1 VRLAGKVSIVT
12 GGGQGIGRAY
22 ALRFAEE
29 GSKVAVAEINDVNGE
44 RVAKEIEA
52 AGGDAMF
59 VRVDVADEQ
68 STLDMAKAV
77 GDTWGRIDVLMNN
90 AGIFFDL
97 DRRDFTL
104 AYLKKVLDVNMIGPW
119 LCTRAVFP
127 YMKAQG
133 KGKIIN
139 QSSGAAWM
147 YAMAGY
153 AIRSDAS
160 EPIDVPSFN
169 YSISKSG
176 VNAVTHFMASALGQF
191 GINVNAIAPG
201 VTMTDATRKHVP
213 EAMMGAITAMSAL
226 RRTLEP
232 EEMAAVAVFLASEE
246 SDAITGQ
253 VIPVDAG
260 VTMLG

>member
-1 VRLAGKVSIVT
+1 MGRLDGRVAIVT
-12 GGGQGIGRAY
+12 GAGQGIGKAY
-22 ALRFAEE
+22 AERFAAE
-29 GSKVAVAEINDVNGE
+29 GAKVVVADLNDANAE
-44 RVAKEIEA
+44 QVAKEIEA
-52 AGGDAMF
+52 SGGEAIA
-59 VRVDVADEQ
+59 VKVDVADES
-68 STLDMAKAV
+68 STKAMAAAAV
-77 GDTWGRIDVLMNN
+77 DRWGRIDILINN

-97 DRRDFTL
+97 EQQNNTL
-104 AYLKKVLDVNMIGPW
+104 EYLQKVLAVNMIGPW
-119 LCTRAVFP
+119 LCARAVFP
-127 YMKAQG
+127 TMRAQG

-153 AIRSDAS
+153 AMNAESVEI
-160 EPIDVPSFN
+160 PSYH
-169 YSISKSG
+169 YSLSKAG
-176 VNAVTHFMASALGQF
+176 VNAYTHYMAAALGQF

-213 EAMMGAITAMSAL
+213 EAMMGAIKMMSAL

-232 EEMAAVAVFLASEE
+232 EEIASAAVFLASDE

>member
-1 VRLAGKVSIVT
+1 MGRLEGKVAIIT
-12 GGGQGIGRAY
+12 GAGQGIGRAY
-22 ALRFAEE
+22 ALRFVEE
-29 GSKVAVAEINDVNGE
+29 GAKVAVADLNHANAEA
-44 RVAKEIEA
+44 VAKELGTERA
-52 AGGDAMF
+52 LA
-59 VRVDVADEQ
+59 VHVDVSDEVSTGEMANSVADE
-68 STLDMAKAV
+68 
-77 GDTWGRIDVLMNN
+77 WGRIDVLVNN

-97 DRRDFTL
+97 EQSNNSL

-119 LCTRAVFP
+119 LCARAVFP
-127 YMKAQG
+127 TMKAQG

-153 AIRSDAS
+153 AMNKDST
-160 EPIDVPSFN
+160 ELPSYH
-169 YSISKSG
+169 YSVSKAG
-176 VNAVTHFMASALGQF
+176 VNAYTHFMAAALGQF

-213 EAMMGAITAMSAL
+213 EGMMGAIKMMSAL

-232 EEMAAVAVFLASEE
+232 EDITGTAVFLASDD
-246 SDAITGQ
+246 SDAVTGQ

-260 VTMLG
+260 VSMLG

>member
-1 VRLAGKVSIVT
+1 VTRLAGKAAIVT
-12 GGGQGIGRAY
+12 GAGQGLGRAY
-22 ALRFAEE
+22 ALRFAAE
-29 GSKVAVAEINDVNGE
+29 GAKVAVAEINEANGE

-52 AGGDAMF
+52 TGAEALF
-59 VRVDVADEQ
+59 VHVDVADEQ
-68 STLDMAKAV
+68 STQTMAQTVA
-77 GDTWGRIDVLMNN
+77 DRWGRIDVLLNN

-97 DRRDFTL
+97 EQGNNTL
-104 AYLKKVLDVNMIGPW
+104 AYLKRVLEVNMIGPW

-127 YMKAQG
+127 FMKSQG

-153 AIRSDAS
+153 AMRPDAT
-160 EPIDVPSFN
+160 EIPSFH
-169 YSISKSG
+169 YSLSKAG
-176 VNAVTHFMASALGQF
+176 VNAYTHYMAAALGQF

-201 VTMTDATRKHVP
+201 VTMTEATKKHVP
-213 EAMMGAITAMSAL
+213 EAMAGMIKMTSAL
-226 RRTLEP
+226 RRTLDP
-232 EEMAAVAVFLASEE
+232 EDVTGAAVFLASED

-253 VIPVDAG
+253 VLAVDAG

>member
-1 VRLAGKVSIVT
+1 MGRLEGKVAIIT
-12 GGGQGIGRAY
+12 GAGQGIGKAY
-22 ALRFAEE
+22 AERFAAE
-29 GSKVAVAEINDVNGE
+29 GAKIVVADLNDTNAGQ
-44 RVAKEIEA
+44 VAKELEA
-52 AGGDAMF
+52 AGHEAIA
-59 VRVDVADEQ
+59 VKVDVADEE
-68 STLDMAKAV
+68 SAKAMAQTAV
-77 GDTWGRIDVLMNN
+77 DKWGRIDILMNN

-97 DRRDFTL
+97 EQQNNTL
-104 AYLKKVLDVNMIGPW
+104 EYLQKVLAVNMIGPW
-119 LCTRAVFP
+119 LCARAVFP
-127 YMKAQG
+127 TMKAQG

-153 AIRSDAS
+153 AIKADAT
-160 EPIDVPSFN
+160 ELPSYH
-169 YSISKSG
+169 YSLSKAG
-176 VNAVTHFMASALGQF
+176 VNAYTHFMAAAMGQF

-213 EAMMGAITAMSAL
+213 DAMMGAIKMMSAL

-232 EEMAAVAVFLASEE
+232 EEIAAAAVFLASDE

>member
-1 VRLAGKVSIVT
+1 MDALDGKIAIIT
-12 GGGQGIGRAY
+12 GAGQGIGRAY
-22 ALRFAEE
+22 ALRFATE
-29 GSKVAVAEINDVNGE
+29 GAKVAVADINDANAAAVT
-44 RVAKEIEA
+44 KEIEA
-52 AGGDAMF
+52 NGGEAIA
-59 VRVDVADEQ
+59 VGVNVADEA
-68 STLDMAKAV
+68 STQAMAKTV
-77 GDTWGRIDVLMNN
+77 LDRWGRIDILVNN

-97 DRRDFTL
+97 EQGNNTL
-104 AYLKKVLDVNMIGPW
+104 KYLKHVLDVNMIGPW
-119 LCTRAVFP
+119 LCARAVFP
-127 YMKAQG
+127 AMKAQG

-153 AIRSDAS
+153 ALNKDSN
-160 EPIDVPSFN
+160 ELPSYH
-169 YSISKSG
+169 YSVSKAG
-176 VNAVTHFMASALGQF
+176 VNAYTHFMAAAMGQF

-213 EAMMGAITAMSAL
+213 EAMMGAIKMMSAL

-232 EEMAAVAVFLASEE
+232 EEIASAAVFLASDE

>member
-1 VRLAGKVSIVT
+1 VGRLDGRVAIVT
-12 GGGQGIGRAY
+12 GAGQGIGRAY
-22 ALRFAEE
+22 ALRFAAE
-29 GSKVAVAEINDVNGE
+29 GARVAVAEINDANGE
-44 RVAKEIEA
+44 RVADEIETA
-52 AGGDAMF
+52 RGEAVF
-59 VRVDVADEQ
+59 VHVDVSDEA
-68 STLDMAKAV
+68 STEAMAHAV
-77 GDTWGRIDVLMNN
+77 VGRWGRIDVLVNN
-90 AGIFFDL
+90 AGIFYDL
-97 DRRDFTL
+97 DQQNQTL

-127 YMKAQG
+127 AMRAQG

-153 AIRSDAS
+153 AMSKDAA
-160 EPIDVPSFN
+160 ELPSYN
-169 YSISKSG
+169 YSVSKAG
-176 VNAVTHFMASALGQF
+176 VNAYTHFMAAALGQF

-201 VTMTDATRKHVP
+201 VTMTEATRKHVP
-213 EAMMGAITAMSAL
+213 EAMIGMIKAMSAL
-226 RRTLEP
+226 RRTLQP
-232 EEMAAVAVFLASEE
+232 EDIAGTAVFLASDD

>member
-1 VRLAGKVSIVT
+1 MGALEGKVSIIT
-12 GGGQGIGRAY
+12 GAGQGIGRAY
-22 ALRFAEE
+22 ALRFNHE
-29 GSKVAVAEINDVNGE
+29 GAKVAVAEINDANAAAV
-44 RVAKEIEA
+44 VKEIEA
-52 AGGDAMF
+52 AGGEAIA
-59 VRVDVADEQ
+59 VHVDVSDEA
-68 STLDMAKAV
+68 STQAMAQTVLDR
-77 GDTWGRIDVLMNN
+77 WGRIDVLINN

-97 DRRDFTL
+97 EQGNNSL
-104 AYLKKVLDVNMIGPW
+104 AYLKKVLDVNMLGPW
-119 LCTRAVFP
+119 LCARAVFP
-127 YMKAQG
+127 AMKAQG

-153 AIRSDAS
+153 AMNAQS
-160 EPIDVPSFN
+160 EELPSYH
-169 YSISKSG
+169 YSLSKAG
-176 VNAVTHFMASALGQF
+176 VNAYTHYMAAALGQF

-213 EAMMGAITAMSAL
+213 EALMGAIKMMSAL

-232 EEMAAVAVFLASEE
+232 EEIAAAAVFLASDE

>member
-1 VRLAGKVSIVT
+1 MGRLDGKIAIIT
-12 GGGQGIGRAY
+12 GAGQGIGRAY
-22 ALRFAEE
+22 ALRFVEE
-29 GSKVAVAEINDVNGE
+29 GAKVAVADLNETNAE
-44 RVAKEIEA
+44 AVAKEI
-52 AGGDAMF
+52 GPDNAMA
-59 VRVDVADEQ
+59 VHVDVSDEVSTSEMANTVADR
-68 STLDMAKAV
+68 
-77 GDTWGRIDVLMNN
+77 WGRIDVLVNN

-97 DRRDFTL
+97 EQTNNSL

-119 LCTRAVFP
+119 LCARAVFP
-127 YMKAQG
+127 AMKAQG

-153 AIRSDAS
+153 AMNKDST
-160 EPIDVPSFN
+160 ELPSYH
-169 YSISKSG
+169 YSVSKSG
-176 VNAVTHFMASALGQF
+176 VNAYTHFMAAALGQF

-213 EAMMGAITAMSAL
+213 EAMMGAIKMMSAL

-232 EEMAAVAVFLASEE
+232 EDITGTAVFLASDD
-246 SDAITGQ
+246 SDAVTGQ

-260 VTMLG
+260 VSMLG

>member
-1 VRLAGKVSIVT
+1 MGRLQDKVAIVT
-12 GGGQGIGRAY
+12 GAGQGIGRAY
-22 ALRFAEE
+22 ALRFAVE
-29 GSKVAVAEINDVNGE
+29 GAKVVVADLNDTNAQQ
-44 RVAKEIEA
+44 VAKEIES
-52 AGGDAMF
+52 AGNEAIA
-59 VRVDVADEQ
+59 VKVDVADEA
-68 STLDMAKAV
+68 STLAMAKATV
-77 GDTWGRIDVLMNN
+77 DKFGRIDILMNN

-97 DRRDFTL
+97 EQGNNSL
-104 AYLKKVLDVNMIGPW
+104 EYLKKVLDVNMIGPW
-119 LCTRAVFP
+119 LCARAVFP
-127 YMKAQG
+127 TMKAQG

-153 AIRSDAS
+153 AMKPES
-160 EPIDVPSFN
+160 EELPSYH
-169 YSISKSG
+169 YSLSKAG
-176 VNAVTHFMASALGQF
+176 VNAYTHFMAAAMGQF

-213 EAMMGAITAMSAL
+213 EAMMGAIKMMSAL

-232 EEMAAVAVFLASEE
+232 EEIASAAVFLASDE

-260 VTMLG
+260 VSMLG